1 MVVKSWAGI
10 RILLKNYHPEKI
22 MKHSRGFVGVILL
35 IASILVAGCGPKGPD
50 VVPVSGTVT
59 KNGKPVPGL
68 FINFEPGN
76 GRPSWAQT
84 DSEGKFVVKY
94 DATMDGAKVGT
105 HKVWF
110 IWKPVDPKDQMIEEG
125 FVKGKSSKT
134 PEVREI
140 LKKYGDV
147 KTSPLSIEIKQA
159 TPNLEIKLD

>member
-1 MVVKSWAGI
+1 
-10 RILLKNYHPEKI
+10 
-22 MKHSRGFVGVILL
+22 MKYSGKFTRVFFLMFGVL
-35 IASILVAGCGPKGPD
+35 IIGCGPKGPD

-68 FINFEPGN
+68 FINFEPGD